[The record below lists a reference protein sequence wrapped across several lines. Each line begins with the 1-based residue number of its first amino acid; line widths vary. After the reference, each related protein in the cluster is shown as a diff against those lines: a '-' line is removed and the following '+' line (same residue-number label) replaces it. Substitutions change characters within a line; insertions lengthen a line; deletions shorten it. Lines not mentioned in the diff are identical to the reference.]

1 MAKCESTGMRRDRI
15 MIGQHRKNRRTEERR
30 RKEAE
35 KAAAAAAAAAAAST
49 PSSNVESQSPKEE
62 KMVIKTGLNKS
73 FPQILQYL

>member
-35 KAAAAAAAAAAAST
+35 KAAAAAAAST
-49 PSSNVESQSPKEE
+49 PSSNVDSQSPKEE
-62 KMVIKTGLNKS
+62 KMIIKTGKTHLYSTNLN
-73 FPQILQYL
+73 LYL